1 MKEKRM
7 AKVCHQ
13 VGVVGAID
21 DIYRVLHQ
29 PAGLTGWWAT
39 TADGVPEVGGVLDLH
54 FAGLATLSFR
64 IEDLRENEG
73 VCLRCVSGPG
83 PWQECSLT
91 FSLRQDRDQV
101 WVRLD
106 HENAAASEDDF
117 LYFSTKW
124 PCYLLSLKDLME
136 TGQGRPYPNEAKI
149 HLGD

>member
-1 MKEKRM
+1 M

-13 VGVVGAID
+13 VGVVGDID
-21 DIYRVLHQ
+21 EIYRVLHQ

-39 TADGVPEVGGVLDLH
+39 TADGTPQTGGVLDLH

-64 IEDLRENEG
+64 IEDLNENERVG
-73 VCLRCVSGPG
+73 LRCVSGPG
-83 PWQECSLT
+83 PWQGCSLT
-91 FSLRQDRDQV
+91 FSLQQDSDQV

-106 HENAAASEDDF
+106 HENDTASDDDF

-124 PCYLLSLKDLME
+124 PVYLLSLKDLIE